1 MAKQTIRDQN
11 QRIIG
16 YIDDFGLIN
25 DRQKATDAR
34 FNLLGHYDPHRN
46 VTTDPRGGIVGRG
59 NMLAA
64 LIDRANR

>member
-1 MAKQTIRDQN
+1 MKQTIRDQK
-11 QRIIG
+11 QRAIG
-16 YIDDFGLIN
+16 YIDDFGLTG
-25 DRQKATDAR
+25 DRQRATDAR
-34 FNLLGHYDPHRN
+34 FTLLGFYDPHRN